1 MSFGQNAYHASIT
14 INKYIRKET
23 VAIMRKRI
31 LLAMLQSKGR
41 VTNNVSG
48 KLIDWKVKYKRSPMS
63 PFSDGDSIVFTKQ
76 NKHKTAQLDMRAY
89 TVEQSMNKGDKLMN
103 SGNEAIIKKYSA
115 MVKDGLEDIRDQ
127 FAEQLIQ
134 VDGNSAGNTDRIH
147 GLESVF
153 SATNNASSLVGTNND
168 TYAGLSTARGTYGG
182 SWTGLWPDGY
192 GDSQYD
198 FWTPLV
204 TNYNSVLAATSGGWS
219 PTTKNWQ
226 NTCVEALRFSII
238 NTQRNADDLDLFLL
252 EKNLYRQFLDKA
264 DDSERLVVERNQD
277 VGMTKLGFRGVNV
290 DGVDIYWEVGVPS
303 GVGYGLCLDEMELMS
318 WQDQLFKSSTDFNLE
333 TVSDRVLID
342 FYGNLKLTSP
352 RAFCKLAALA

>member
-1 MSFGQNAYHASIT
+1 MSFGQNAYHASVT

-41 VTNNVSG
+41 VTNNMSG
-48 KLIDWKVKYKRSPMS
+48 KLVDWKVKYKRSPLS
-63 PFSDGDSIVFTKQ
+63 PFSDGDSIVFTRQ

-103 SGNEAIIKKYSA
+103 SGPEAIIKKYSG
-115 MVKDGLEDIRDQ
+115 MVKECLDDIRDQ

-147 GLESVF
+147 GLESLF
-153 SATNNASSLVGTNND
+153 SATNNASALVGTNND

-182 SWTGLWPDGY
+182 SWTGTWPDGY

-204 TNYNSVLAATSGGWS
+204 TNYNSTLAATSGGWS

-252 EKNLYRQFLDKA
+252 EKNLYRQFCDKA

-342 FYGNLKLTSP
+342 FYGNLKITSP
-352 RAFCKLAALA
+352 RSMCKLVALA